1 MCHGQGHTLVH
12 SLGDVLLA
20 VTLDSRQNLE
30 IRLTEA
36 QEVRAFMSRRIFEP
50 VASCVGFFSLP
61 KIDATSLVISRAC
74 SFTRKRGSLNIVH
87 EITQKLGRK
96 SRRDAQSQGKDG
108 MHEKRRTMS

>member
-20 VTLDSRQNLE
+20 VTLDSRHNLE

-36 QEVRAFMSRRIFEP
+36 QEVRAFMSRRVFEP

-74 SFTRKRGSLNIVH
+74 SFTRKKEGKLEHCPRDH
-87 EITQKLGRK
+87 AEIRK
-96 SRRDAQSQGKDG
+96 KKQARCSEPRKRRDA
-108 MHEKRRTMS
+108 